1 MEHGHPDGAADGAGR
16 AVRLGPAGRARSVA
30 RPRERDVGRRA
41 GVGGGESAI
50 PVVCQRPRGRRRDAA
65 VALSRPPPVLGQTGA
80 VTFDPESGL
89 VAAANE
95 PPFDEAWVGRL
106 VTDHPDREY
115 DSSSTRSRARRQAVL
130 YELFIGE
137 SATVDALADAVAVHE
152 RDGAEASEPVSRVVG
167 LSLAHIHLPLLA
179 DVGLVACDPAAETVH
194 AGETAWRSHPWVG
207 LSPIGEWAAVE

>member
-1 MEHGHPDGAADGAGR
+1 MDIPTVPPTALDALSA
-16 AVRLGPAGRARSVA
+16 SV
-30 RPRERDVGRRA
+30 RRA
-41 GVGGGESAI
+41 ALAALRDRESATS
-50 PVVCQRPRGRRRDAA
+50 VDALASA
-65 VALSRPPPVLGQTGA
+65 VASRLSRSSANGHADVDGMRRSLYHAHLPVLGQTGA

-115 DSSSTRSRARRQAVL
+115 DSLLDALASARRQAVL